1 MANIKSTDML
11 FLDDLFEM
19 GGGYVLNFS
28 DRTFATFFA
37 EELNINI
44 DDPKYALGG
53 TSKGKRLRYF
63 LQNIDKPTAIR
74 ALDALWDYREAVR
87 MRSKQE
93 DQIIDARDRLR
104 DLIHRLGGLKPTGKP
119 AQPSQPTGHVA
130 DPAKVARLCADLIEL
145 TKLDPQPRGYAFEK
159 FLKELFDVHG
169 MEGRDPFRNRGEQID
184 GSFLLLNETYLLE
197 AKWQSTP
204 IGVDDLH
211 AFHGKVENKAAW
223 ARGLFI
229 SQSGFT
235 DDGLYAFGRGK
246 RVICMDGL
254 DLYDALNRGLSLNE
268 VLARKVRRAAETGA
282 PFLRVRDLFPT

>member
-28 DRTFATFFA
+28 DRTFAAFFA
-37 EELNINI
+37 EELEVNI
-44 DDPKYALGG
+44 DDPKFTQGG

-63 LQNIDKPTAIR
+63 LQNMDKPTVIR
-74 ALDALWDYREAVR
+74 ALNALWDYREAVR
-87 MRSKQE
+87 MRSKQ
-93 DQIIDARDRLR
+93 DDHVANSRDRLQ
-104 DLIHRLGGLKPTGKP
+104 DLIHRLGGPKPTGKP
-119 AQPSQPTGHVA
+119 TPPPSTSHAA
-130 DPAKVARLCADLIEL
+130 DPIKIARLCADLIEL
-145 TKLDPQPRGYAFEK
+145 SKLESQPRGYAFEK

-197 AKWQSTP
+197 AKWQNAPTRA
-204 IGVDDLH
+204 GDLH

-235 DDGLYAFGRGK
+235 EDGLQAFGRGK

-254 DLYDALNRGLSLNE
+254 DLYDILNRGLFLNE

-282 PFLRVRDLFPT
+282 PFLRVRDLFPI